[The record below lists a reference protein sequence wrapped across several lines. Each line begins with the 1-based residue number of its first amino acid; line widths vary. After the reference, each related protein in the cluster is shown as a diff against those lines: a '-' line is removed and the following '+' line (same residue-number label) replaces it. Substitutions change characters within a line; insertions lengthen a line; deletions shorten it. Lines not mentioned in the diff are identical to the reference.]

1 MGNAEPPS
9 RVLGTMSARE
19 PAAAIAPASGG
30 RRRLCA
36 AIALVLATL
45 GGCAQDSFAVESA
58 RTRESQPSLHIIDGH
73 APAIGP
79 LPDDARR
86 VLFASREDDAPP
98 VLGGVAKAME
108 GRHYLTSNERSLQAF
123 EPHVR
128 DKGGG
133 YVGVG
138 TDQAYL
144 LIGWQRSEFA
154 WLVDYDPMVVEMHG
168 IYRALLLAAETPEDF
183 LALWSRDGRID
194 AHAAID
200 VHADAG
206 ERAQLRTLYRK
217 QRAAVAQRLAETIE
231 TMNGA
236 SVPCWLTDDGQYEH
250 VRDLVRH
257 GRTRPM
263 LVDLSADKGLVGIG
277 RAARKAGIAIEVLYL
292 SNAEEYWRLYPES
305 FRRDVAALPM
315 PDDAVVLR
323 TLLIWK
329 VNRDYRYNVQ
339 RADNFRAW
347 LGESWVGNVYHI
359 TYKRPPA
366 DPLAVNAFETDVWP
380 VDAPSSLRHAAR
392 KKIRELVAAGYGAT
406 E

>member
-1 MGNAEPPS
+1 
-9 RVLGTMSARE
+9 MSAR
-19 PAAAIAPASGG
+19 AATAPAL
-30 RRRLCA
+30 RRHVRGWIA
-36 AIALVLATL
+36 AIALVV
-45 GGCAQDSFAVESA
+45 GCERGSVASVPAPSHEA
-58 RTRESQPSLHIIDGH
+58 QPSLHVVASH

-86 VLFASREDDAPP
+86 VLFASPQDDPPP
-98 VLGGVAKAME
+98 VLGGVTKGME
-108 GRHYLTSNERSLQAF
+108 GRHYLTSNERSLHAF

-128 DKGGG
+128 GKGGG

-144 LIGWQRSEFA
+144 LIGWARSDFA
-154 WLVDYDPMVVEMHG
+154 WLVDYDPMVREMHG

-200 VHADAG
+200 EHAGAG
-206 ERAQLRTLYRK
+206 DRAGLRTLYRK
-217 QRAAVAQRLAETIE
+217 QRFAVAQRLGETVD
-231 TMNGA
+231 TMNAAG
-236 SVPCWLTDDGQYEH
+236 VPCWLTDAAQYEH

-257 GRTRPM
+257 GRTRAM
-263 LVDLSADKGLVGIG
+263 LVDLSAAKGLAGIG
-277 RAARKAGIAIEVLYL
+277 RAARKAGIEIELLYL

-305 FRRDVAALPM
+305 FRREVAALPM
-315 PDDAVVLR
+315 PDDALVLR

-339 RADNFRAW
+339 RADNLRAW
-347 LGESWVGNVYHI
+347 LAESWVGNVYHM
-359 TYKRPPA
+359 TYKRPDA
-366 DPLAVNAFETDVWP
+366 DPLAVNSFETTVWP
-380 VDAPSSLRHAAR
+380 TEAPSSLRHAAR
-392 KKIRELVAAGYGAT
+392 KKIRELHAAGYGVT